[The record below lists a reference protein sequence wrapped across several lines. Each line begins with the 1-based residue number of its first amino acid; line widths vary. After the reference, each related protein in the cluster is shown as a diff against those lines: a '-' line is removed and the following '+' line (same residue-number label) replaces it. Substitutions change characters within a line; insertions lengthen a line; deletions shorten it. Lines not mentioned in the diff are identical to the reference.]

1 LYIICTF
8 GTNKSVLIKEKY
20 SYFLYCVVACV
31 NVHHYMLYSGL
42 IFDES
47 EGPDHTLQAL
57 SSDAKVK
64 VTLKEDPRQS
74 EMLGKLL
81 KSSNPEDL
89 RAANRLIREMVRR
102 DEKRMEKLQKRL
114 DELEL
119 INNNVKLLNEMLS
132 HYKPGAAQHEKQ
144 IIDELYGS
152 VEKMRPQ
159 LFRMASELQQN
170 EDGMTQILAANDN
183 LIRVL
188 DYYQKVMG
196 KKEEEDKKEEESAPP
211 PSTTNGGG
219 GTHDLLLELADLNFD
234 NQLAPPISATP
245 TTTSTNNDMLLDDI
259 NLGLPGIPA
268 VNTII
273 PPLDVSLM
281 GDQSSVPLM
290 GGGPSLVSQP
300 PLIGGF
306 QQPLMGGAQP
316 TMGGA
321 QPTMGGAQPMMGG
334 IQPMM
339 GGIQPMMGGARPTTG
354 GIQSTMGVAQ
364 GGTQPLLGGV
374 QPAMSGSSS
383 NSGSDLLG
391 DLNLFGITPTSFP
404 VTTPPSVQP
413 LPPPTNQSPS
423 LSHIPLSPLDNI
435 IIPLESIKPDNRPPV
450 PVINKGGVTVSLLMT
465 QNVPAPDV
473 CVMIISSISTNPFII
488 TNYLV
493 QAAAPKAM
501 KVKLQTPTASEFKAY
516 SPFVPPANV
525 SQIMLLA
532 NPSKVPVRLRFRIS
546 YMPQNGTEVVEIAE
560 VSFPSS

>member
-1 LYIICTF
+1 
-8 GTNKSVLIKEKY
+8 
-20 SYFLYCVVACV
+20 
-31 NVHHYMLYSGL
+31 
-42 IFDES
+42 
-47 EGPDHTLQAL
+47 
-57 SSDAKVK
+57 
-64 VTLKEDPRQS
+64 
-74 EMLGKLL
+74 MLGKLL

-435 IIPLESIKPDNRPPV
+435 IIPLESIKPGHLYPLCVCHNNQSIDNRPPV

-465 QNVPAPDV
+465 QVSIIIIIMTALCDV
-473 CVMIISSISTNPFII
+473 DGRMCLPLMCV
-488 TNYLV
+488 
-493 QAAAPKAM
+493 
-501 KVKLQTPTASEFKAY
+501 
-516 SPFVPPANV
+516 
-525 SQIMLLA
+525 
-532 NPSKVPVRLRFRIS
+532 
-546 YMPQNGTEVVEIAE
+546 
-560 VSFPSS
+560 